1 MWKDDRAAYEP
12 IIPSER
18 VWRIIVLIDASDIE
32 FCGSNIGAV
41 AALTLQYACMGT
53 NASIFNGGGV
63 DMTANDMQSTSCT
76 TAAEMPSSKWFV
88 AVCGYFLAILSPMTT
103 F

>member
-1 MWKDDRAAYEP
+1 MYKDDRAAYDP

-18 VWRIIVLIDASDIE
+18 VWRIIVPIDARDIE

-41 AALTLQYACMGT
+41 AALTLHYACMGT
-53 NASIFNGGGV
+53 NASIFSGGSVEMMAIG
-63 DMTANDMQSTSCT
+63 MLSTSCYYCGGN
-76 TAAEMPSSKWFV
+76 AIVELFV
-88 AVCGYFLAILSPMTT
+88 VT